1 MLFLYVKASTA
12 SVSDE
17 NNLNLT
23 PTTNLGDEGSTK
35 EYIVKFYNAF
45 DAAGEFPLKPFGTL
59 RPLKNDVTIYLIL

>member
-23 PTTNLGDEGSTK
+23 PTTNFGDEGSTK
-35 EYIVKFYNAF
+35 EYIVKLGF
-45 DAAGEFPLKPFGTL
+45 
-59 RPLKNDVTIYLIL
+59 